1 MDPEKLKDIGKICIP
16 GMRLCLLNKEFISGP
31 GTYELKGYIY
41 AALAGVL
48 KMEEDEKTKIT
59 IVSVES
65 PRTPSILPKTGDIVT
80 AKVTVVNSRMVQCVI
95 LCVGPS
101 VLVRPYRGVLKKED
115 IKSTDKDRIDPYK
128 CFRPGDVILAR
139 VLPMTEIHWYHLS
152 TAENEL
158 GVVIATAEGSPQRVG
173 MVPISWSEMQ
183 CPKTLAKEPRKVARV
198 IPETINQALFTV
210 DKKIEGEKEKAT
222 NTRQQS

>member
-1 MDPEKLKDIGKICIP
+1 MTPEKVKDIGKICIP
-16 GMRLCLLNKEFISGP
+16 GMRLSLLNKEYISGP

-41 AALAGVL
+41 ATLAGVL
-48 KMEEDEKTKIT
+48 KMEEDDKTKAT
-59 IVSVES
+59 IISVES
-65 PRTPSILPKTGDIVT
+65 PRTPSVLPKTGDVVT
-80 AKVTVVNSRMVQCVI
+80 AKVTVVNSRLVQCII

-101 VLVRPYRGVLKKED
+101 VLARPYKGILKKED

-158 GVVIATAEGSPQRVG
+158 GVVIATAAGSPQGVS

-183 CPKTLAKEPRKVARV
+183 CPKTLVKEPRKVARV
-198 IPETINQALFTV
+198 IPENINQALFPV
-210 DKKIEGEKEKAT
+210 HNNPEKKENETK
-222 NTRQQS
+222 

>member
-1 MDPEKLKDIGKICIP
+1 MDKEKFKEIGKICIP
-16 GMRLCLLNKEFISGP
+16 GMRLSPADDEHISGP
-31 GTYELKGYIY
+31 GTYDLQGYIY
-41 AALAGVL
+41 ATLAGIL
-48 KMEEDEKTKIT
+48 KTERDETRKATVIT
-59 IVSVES
+59 VVS
-65 PRTPSILPKTGDIVT
+65 PRTPSVLPRTGDIVT

-95 LCVGPS
+95 LCVGAS

-158 GVVIATAEGSPQRVG
+158 GVVIATAEGSPQGVG

-183 CPKTLAKEPRKVARV
+183 CPKTLVKEPRKVARV
-198 IPETINQALFTV
+198 IPENINQNLFNV
-210 DKKIEGEKEKAT
+210 GKDKEKKSKEPAEDKS
-222 NTRQQS
+222 N

>member
-1 MDPEKLKDIGKICIP
+1 MNVSQEDLKEIGQICIP
-16 GMRLCLLNKEFISGP
+16 GMRLSLADKEHIAGP

-41 AALAGVL
+41 STLTGVL
-48 KMEEDEKTKIT
+48 KIEDDEKNKVKVI
-59 IVSVES
+59 SVES
-65 PRTPSILPKTGDIVT
+65 PRTPSILPKAGDIVT
-80 AKVTVVNSRMVQCVI
+80 AKVTVVNSRMVQCII

-101 VLVRPYRGVLKKED
+101 VLVRPYRGILKKED

-139 VLPMTEIHWYHLS
+139 VLPMTEIHWYHIS

-158 GVVIATAEGSPQRVG
+158 GVVIATAEGSPQGVG

-183 CPKTLAKEPRKVARV
+183 CPKTLVKEPRKVARV
-198 IPETINQALFTV
+198 IPDNIMNQNLFPAKV
-210 DKKIEGEKEKAT
+210 KKEVVEVKDD
-222 NTRQQS
+222 

>member
-1 MDPEKLKDIGKICIP
+1 MNAEKVKEIGKICIP
-16 GMRLCLLNKEFISGP
+16 GMRLSVSNKDNIPGA

-41 AALAGVL
+41 ASLAGVL
-48 KMEEDEKTKIT
+48 KMQEDENTKATVI
-59 IVSVES
+59 SVES
-65 PRTPSILPKTGDIVT
+65 PKTPSVLPKTGDVVT
-80 AKVTVVNSRMVQCVI
+80 AKVTVVNSRLVQCLI

-101 VLVRPYRGVLKKED
+101 VLVRPYKGILKKED
-115 IKSTDKDRIDPYK
+115 IRVIDRDRIDPYK

-158 GVVIATAEGSPQRVG
+158 GVVIATAEGSPQGVS

-183 CPKTLAKEPRKVARV
+183 CPKTLVREHRKVARV
-198 IPETINQALFTV
+198 IPDNINRALLV
-210 DKKIEGEKEKAT
+210 ESKDEKENLDSNKT
-222 NTRQQS
+222 

>member
-1 MDPEKLKDIGKICIP
+1 
-16 GMRLCLLNKEFISGP
+16 
-31 GTYELKGYIY
+31 
-41 AALAGVL
+41 
-48 KMEEDEKTKIT
+48 MEEDEKSKAT
-59 IVSVES
+59 IVSVIS
-65 PRTPSILPKTGDIVT
+65 PRTPSILPSTGDIVT
-80 AKVTVVNSRMVQCVI
+80 AKVTVVNSRLVQCII

-101 VLVRPYRGVLKKED
+101 VLVRPYRGILKKED

-158 GVVIATAEGSPQRVG
+158 GVVIATAAGSPQGVS

-183 CPKTLAKEPRKVARV
+183 CPKTLVKEPRKVARV
-198 IPETINQALFTV
+198 IPENINQSLFPV
-210 DKKIEGEKEKAT
+210 NCNQEDKENEKE
-222 NTRQQS
+222 

>member
-1 MDPEKLKDIGKICIP
+1 MTTENTKDIGKICIP
-16 GMRLCLLNKEFISGP
+16 GMRISLLNKEFISGP

-41 AALAGVL
+41 AALAGIL
-48 KMEEDEKTKIT
+48 KMEKDENTKAT

-65 PRTPSILPKTGDIVT
+65 PRTPSVLPKTGDIIT
-80 AKVTVVNSRMVQCVI
+80 GKVTVVNSRMVNCII

-101 VLVRPYRGVLKKED
+101 VLVRPYRAVLKKED
-115 IKSTDKDRIDPYK
+115 IKATDKDRIDPYK

-158 GVVIATAEGSPQRVG
+158 GVVLATAEGSPQGVS
-173 MVPISWSEMQ
+173 MIPISWSEMQ
-183 CPKTLAKEPRKVARV
+183 CPKTLVKEPRKVARV
-198 IPETINQALFTV
+198 IPENINQALFPV
-210 DKKIEGEKEKAT
+210 DKTQNKTEETQK
-222 NTRQQS
+222 S

>member
-1 MDPEKLKDIGKICIP
+1 MNAEKVKDIGKICIP
-16 GMRLCLLNKEFISGP
+16 GMRLSVSNKDNIPGA

-41 AALAGVL
+41 ASLAGVL
-48 KMEEDEKTKIT
+48 KMQEDENTKATMI
-59 IVSVES
+59 SVES
-65 PRTPSILPKTGDIVT
+65 PKTPSVLPKTGDVVT
-80 AKVTVVNSRMVQCVI
+80 AKVTVVNSRLVQCLI

-101 VLVRPYRGVLKKED
+101 VLVRPYRGILKKED
-115 IKSTDKDRIDPYK
+115 IRVIDRDRIDPYK

-158 GVVIATAEGSPQRVG
+158 GVVIATAEGSPQGVS

-183 CPKTLAKEPRKVARV
+183 CPKTLVKEPRKVARV
-198 IPETINQALFTV
+198 IPDNINRALLV
-210 DKKIEGEKEKAT
+210 ESKDEKENLDT
-222 NTRQQS
+222 NKS